1 MYEKNNVAIKVQ
13 VCDKCISSEMREEKK
28 FVCER
33 ESEREEKRR
42 KVKSDKSQNFR
53 TIPCFPTTE

>member
-13 VCDKCISSEMREEKK
+13 VCDKCISSEMRERKK

-33 ESEREEKRR
+33 ASERK
-42 KVKSDKSQNFR
+42 KGGK
-53 TIPCFPTTE
+53 